1 MIKTE
6 FDGSAVTARLDAM
19 PVRVR
24 EELRVGIARLAAKL
38 NSNVRKGKLSGQ
50 VLNVRT
56 NRLRNSIGDIVEVN
70 TNIVAG
76 IVSTPVVYAPPHE
89 YGFQGTVNIKA
100 HLREIKQAFGRPI
113 TARAVQVNAHT
124 RDVKL
129 PERSFLRSALREME
143 AAGVPREEIDA
154 ALKRAIA

>member
-1 MIKTE
+1 VIKTE
-6 FDGSAVTARLDAM
+6 FDGASVVARLDAM
-19 PVRVR
+19 PGRVR
-24 EELRVGIARLAAKL
+24 DELYVGITRLAIRL
-38 NSNVRKGKLSGQ
+38 GRNVQKDKLSGQ
-50 VLNVRT
+50 VLNVRSG
-56 NRLRNSIGDIVEVN
+56 RLRRSIGHVVEVN

-113 TARAVQVNAHT
+113 TARAVQVNAHS
-124 RDVKL
+124 REVKL
-129 PERSFLRSALREME
+129 PERSFLRTALREME
-143 AAGVPREEIDA
+143 AAGLPRDEIDA

>member
-6 FDGSAVTARLDAM
+6 FDGASVVAKLDAM
-19 PVRVR
+19 PGRVR
-24 EELRVGIARLAAKL
+24 DELYVGITRLAVRL
-38 NSNVRKGKLSGQ
+38 GRNVQKDKLSGQ
-50 VLNVRT
+50 VLNVRSG
-56 NRLRNSIGDIVEVN
+56 RLRRTIGHVVEVN

-89 YGFQGTVNIKA
+89 YGFEGTVNVKA

-113 TARAVQVNAHT
+113 TTRAVQVSAHT